1 MTNDST
7 MYLPKLAADGSNW
20 ITYRDRINWTITMRG
35 LSDHLTD
42 DSMTQKYKDAGDI
55 GGLKSEQ
62 RWAADKI
69 AVNQIFSAT
78 IPDLVFI
85 QIKSAYE
92 PKDVWQKL
100 KGLFEGKSRSMMV
113 NLGKK
118 FHTTRCGEN
127 DDIRAHLEKLAD
139 LRERLASLG
148 RTIDDAEYTSV
159 ILGSLP
165 PSYDTAIDSIAN
177 SYEASD
183 KDLTPTAVIRM
194 ALNEQEKRRLRKGK
208 DKTPDEAFTAEE
220 RKYKRKNVE
229 CYNCHKM
236 GHYKSECWAKGGGK
250 EGQGPRRPR
259 RDEETRNKDKDKSKK
274 ESANA
279 AEESPEDESWAA
291 IVDADDADDGSKS
304 YNISSVSAD
313 SAALTS
319 ARPEVELY
327 DSGASRHMSPFPHR
341 FTNLQSIPPRPITA
355 ANNRVFYA
363 TGAGDLKID
372 VPNGTSSTSIT
383 LKDALYAPDMG
394 LTVVS
399 ISRIAAAGY
408 SIAFEGKSCTIK
420 NKSGKIVGDIPAS
433 PNGLYKV
440 EHALAAAAAAEQVDI
455 LTVHRRLGHIS
466 VDTIRSLVRTNAVT
480 GLHLIDPIP
489 SSPLICDSCD
499 YAKATRKTI
508 RKESTTPLASS
519 FGDEI
524 HSDVWGPSPTSSLG
538 GRRYYITFTDD
549 HTRFTRLELL
559 RTKDEALQA
568 YKTFA
573 AWALTQHGAKIKRL
587 RSDRGGEYTGN
598 NFSDFLKSEGTERR
612 LTTHDTPQHNG
623 VAESLNRRLLERVR
637 AVLHHSQLPKN
648 LWGEAIHFI
657 VWLKNRTTT
666 RALGKITPY
675 EQLHG
680 SKPDLG
686 GVPEWGQRIWV
697 HLDSGS
703 KLDGRAAEARWVGF
717 DSDSTHAH
725 RVYWQGKN
733 SISVERNIK
742 FTSAFATITFPP
754 PIPAAPASLT
764 PTITATPQPQQLTM
778 TTRQAAATLP
788 TPPTSVVIP
797 APPSFTPTTT
807 PSTRPP
813 PLTTVLQT
821 PPPATD
827 SGEEELPDE
836 DEEPITP
843 KKAPSQAP
851 TPAATKTTAP
861 PAPKKKAPAPAPAPP
876 QPTRKSA
883 RLAKSSPQTGSQQ
896 AGSAR
901 ASGGARSGPSQWY
914 HPDWKGPEASHL
926 VDDEDYVFLT
936 EHDPLIIAA
945 AQDASDDP
953 KSVSEA
959 RSRSDWP
966 LWKAAMD
973 IEMGTLEN
981 ANTWT
986 TVLRPAGKNIIGSKW
1001 VFRIKRKDDGAIDK
1015 HKARLVARG
1024 FTQIFGVDYFDTYS
1038 PVAKMAS
1045 VRSTLAMAA
1054 RFDWDI
1060 ESFDFNGA
1068 YLNGTLDDDEELYM
1082 HEPPGYESQGEPK
1095 VKRLHKSLYGLKQAG
1110 RKWYDTLTR
1119 ALTDLGFCASSA
1131 DPGVFLAKP
1140 EGQLLILAIHV
1151 DDCILTGSS
1160 PELIAQYK
1168 SKLNDCYALTDLGP
1182 IHWLLGIK
1190 ITRDRPARTISLSQT
1205 SYIDSIISRFGLGD
1219 AKSYSTPMVPG
1230 VIHSR
1235 NDCPSDPTELDRM
1248 KKTPYRE
1255 AIGSLMYASVA
1266 TRPDIT
1272 YAVSALSRF
1281 LDNPGSIHWEAAKRV
1296 FRYLSGTRDFTLTYG
1311 EERHDL
1317 IGYTDA
1323 DGATHEHRHAISGYA
1338 FLVDGGAI
1346 SWQSRKQELVTL
1358 STAEAEYV
1366 AATHAAKEAIWLRR
1380 LIFELF
1386 SIPPSPTTLFCDNQA
1401 AIKLAIDDNYHART
1415 KHIDIRFHF
1424 IRQTITDGALT
1435 LIYCPTDDMTADI
1448 LTKSLPKWK
1457 VSTHVCTLGL
1467 RRV

>member
-1 MTNDST
+1 MTGDFT
-7 MYLPKLAADGSNW
+7 LHLPKLAADGSNW
-20 ITYRDRINWTITMRG
+20 ITYRDRIKWTITMRG
-35 LSDHLTD
+35 LNDHLTH
-42 DSMTQKYKDAGDI
+42 DSVTKHYKDAGDI
-55 GGLKSEQ
+55 GGLKPEQ
-62 RWAADKI
+62 RWTADKI
-69 AVNQIFSAT
+69 AVNQIFGAT
-78 IPDLVFI
+78 IPDLVFS

-92 PKDVWQKL
+92 PKGIWEKL
-100 KGLFEGKSRSMMV
+100 KELFEGKSRSMMV
-113 NLGKK
+113 DLGKK
-118 FHTTRCGEN
+118 FQNMRCGEN
-127 DDIRAHLEKLAD
+127 DDVRVHLEKLAD
-139 LRERLASLG
+139 LRERLSSFG
-148 RTIDDAEYTSV
+148 RTIGDAEYISV

-165 PSYDTAIDSIAN
+165 PSFDSAVDSLAN

-183 KDLTPTAVIRM
+183 KDLTPTAVTRM
-194 ALNEQEKRRLRKGK
+194 AINEQEKRHLRKGK
-208 DKTPDEAFTAEE
+208 NKSQDEAFTAEE

-236 GHYKSECWAKGGGK
+236 GHYKSECWSKGGGS

-259 RDEETRNKDKDKSKK
+259 RDEKEKDKDKSKSSRD
-274 ESANA
+274 SANVA
-279 AEESPEDESWAA
+279 ADKSQDDESWAA
-291 IVDADDADDGSKS
+291 IVDVDDAPDEGKS
-304 YNISSVSAD
+304 CDTSSALMD
-313 SAALTS
+313 SAALTL

-327 DSGASRHMSPFPHR
+327 DSGASRHMSPFSHR
-341 FTNLQSIPPRPITA
+341 FTNLRDIPPRPITA
-355 ANNRVFYA
+355 ANSRVFYA
-363 TGAGDLKID
+363 TGTGDLKID
-372 VPNGTSSTSIT
+372 VPNGASSSPIT

-408 SIAFEGKSCTIK
+408 SVAFEGQSCRIK

-440 EHALAAAAAAEQVDI
+440 EHSLTAAAAAEQVDI

-480 GLHLIDPIP
+480 GLHLIDSI
-489 SSPLICDSCD
+489 STSPLICDSCD
-499 YAKATRKTI
+499 YAKATRKAI
-508 RKESTTPLASS
+508 RKESTTPLAAS
-519 FGDEI
+519 FGDEV
-524 HSDVWGPSPTSSLG
+524 HSDVWGPSSTSSLG
-538 GRRYYITFTDD
+538 GRKYYITFTDD

-559 RTKDEALQA
+559 RSKDEALQA

-573 AWALTQHGAKIKRL
+573 AWASTQHGAKVKRL

-598 NFSDFLKSEGTERR
+598 NFTDFLQSQGTERR

-675 EQLHG
+675 EQLYG

-686 GVPEWGQRIWV
+686 GVPEWGQRVWV
-697 HLDSGS
+697 HQDSGS

-733 SISVERNIK
+733 SVSVERNIK
-742 FTSAFATITFPP
+742 FTSAIATITLPSP
-754 PIPAAPASLT
+754 T
-764 PTITATPQPQQLTM
+764 PTSVVSPTPTTVTTPRPLTM
-778 TTRQAAATLP
+778 TTQQAAATLP
-788 TPPTSVVIP
+788 TPPTSVIIP
-797 APPSFTPTTT
+797 APAPPTITPATT
-807 PSTRPP
+807 PSTRAS

-827 SGEEELPDE
+827 SGEEEMPDDD
-836 DEEPITP
+836 DEEPTTP
-843 KKAPSQAP
+843 KRAPPPAP
-851 TPAATKTTAP
+851 MKTTAP
-861 PAPKKKAPAPAPAPP
+861 SAPKKKAPAPAPP

-896 AGSAR
+896 AGSVR
-901 ASGGARSGPSQWY
+901 ASGGASSRAFQWY
-914 HPDWKGPEASHL
+914 HPDYKEHEASHFA
-926 VDDEDYVFLT
+926 DDEDYVFFTDHDL
-936 EHDPLIIAA
+936 HDPLIIAA
-945 AQDASDDP
+945 AQEASDDP

-959 RSRSDWP
+959 RSRSDWT
-966 LWKAAMD
+966 LWKGAMD
-973 IEMGTLEN
+973 KEIDTLEN
-981 ANTWT
+981 AGTWS
-986 TVLRPAGKNIIGSKW
+986 TVPRPAHKNIIGSKW
-1001 VFRIKRKDDGAIDK
+1001 VYRLKRKADGSIDK
-1015 HKARLVARG
+1015 YKARLVARG
-1024 FTQIFGVDYFDTYS
+1024 FTQIYGVDYFDTYS

-1045 VRSTLAMAA
+1045 VRTILAMAA

-1082 HEPPGYESQGEPK
+1082 HEPPGYETQGEHK

-1119 ALTDLGFCASSA
+1119 TLADLGFCVSSA
-1131 DPGVFLAKP
+1131 DPGVFLAKL
-1140 EGQLLILAIHV
+1140 EGHLLILAIHV

-1160 PELIAQYK
+1160 PELISQYK

-1182 IHWLLGIK
+1182 INWLLGIK
-1190 ITRDRPARTISLSQT
+1190 ITRDRSARTISLSQT
-1205 SYIDSIISRFGLGD
+1205 SYIDSILFRFGLSD

-1235 NDCPSDPTELDRM
+1235 NDCPSDPTEVDQM

-1296 FRYLSGTRDFTLTYG
+1296 LRYLSGTKDFTLTYG
-1311 EERHDL
+1311 EEHHDL
-1317 IGYTDA
+1317 TGYTDA
-1323 DGATHEHRHAISGYA
+1323 DGASHEHRHAISGYA
-1338 FLVDGGAI
+1338 FLIDGGAI
-1346 SWQSRKQELVTL
+1346 SWQSRKQEIVTL

-1366 AATHAAKEAIWLRR
+1366 ATTHAAKEAIWLRR

-1386 SIPPSPTTLFCDNQA
+1386 TISPSPTTLFCDNQA
-1401 AIKLAIDDNYHART
+1401 AIKLATEDNFHART
-1415 KHIDIRFHF
+1415 KHIDIRYHF
-1424 IRQTITDGALT
+1424 IRQVITDNTLT

-1457 VSTHVCTLGL
+1457 VSTHICTLGL